1 MKRRRTYVACLIAA
15 MLVLTS
21 AGLARAG
28 TIDGVITS
36 YVSGNEGTDVT
47 VKTSDGHTHRLWF
60 DNLKKPAFQGKQL
73 PWCPDFPCDGWPN
86 KLVIGKTRVRVTFI
100 EKRVEGKTIESP
112 SRIDLL
118 H

>member
-1 MKRRRTYVACLIAA
+1 MACLIAV

-47 VKTSDGHTHRLWF
+47 VKTSDGHAHRLWF
-60 DNLKKPAFQGKQL
+60 DNLKKPLFEGKQL
-73 PWCPDFPCDGWPN
+73 PWCPDFPCDGWPK
-86 KLVIGKTRVRVTFI
+86 KLVIGKTHVRVTFI
-100 EKRVEGKTIESP
+100 VKAVDGVTVDSP
-112 SRIDLL
+112 TKIDLIR
-118 H
+118 

>member
-1 MKRRRTYVACLIAA
+1 VKPKRIAYACVVGV
-15 MLVLTS
+15 MLVLAG

-47 VKTSDGHTHRLWF
+47 LKTSDGHTHRLWF
-60 DNLKKPAFQGKQL
+60 DNLKKPLFHGKQL
-73 PWCPDFPCDGWPN
+73 PWCPEFPCTGWPSN
-86 KLVIGKTRVRVTFI
+86 LVIGKTRVRVTFVQERI
-100 EKRVEGKTIESP
+100 EGKAIESP
-112 SRIDLL
+112 TRIDLL